1 MKLSYDIA
9 MTKPNIPLSS
19 SKPTRH
25 CHICCNNQQT
35 SGHCATKKQVLLLK
49 NNTTFT
55 LFKSTLVTLNCKYY
69 VSIIL

>member
-35 SGHCATKKQVLLLK
+35 SGHCATKKQVLLL
-49 NNTTFT
+49 
-55 LFKSTLVTLNCKYY
+55 
-69 VSIIL
+69 